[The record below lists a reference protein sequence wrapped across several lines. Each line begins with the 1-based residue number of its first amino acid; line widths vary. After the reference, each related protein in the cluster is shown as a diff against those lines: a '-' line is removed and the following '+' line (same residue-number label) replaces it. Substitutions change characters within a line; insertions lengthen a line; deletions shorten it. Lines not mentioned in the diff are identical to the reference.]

1 MWTPEHIEA
10 TFYLLGIFIT
20 LFLGGAF
27 SVQAVSC
34 RHSEKLGMTL
44 VGTALL
50 AIGFGLIA
58 AYFF

>member
-10 TFYLLGIFIT
+10 TLFLLGIFIA

-34 RHSEKLGMTL
+34 RHSERLGMTL
-44 VGTALL
+44 VSAALL
-50 AIGFGLIA
+50 AVGFGLIMV
-58 AYFF
+58 YFF